1 MSSLA
6 IGIDI
11 GGTNIKAALV
21 DSLGKVSEFSKIPTN
36 AKDGFSKTYISV
48 QRLIEKYVA
57 IAGKE
62 NIIGI
67 GCACTGQ
74 VDSISGKVLYAANT
88 FKELSGFEL
97 KKELKKF
104 SGIEVEVENDVNAC
118 ALGEKWIG
126 SAKDIENFIC
136 ITLGTGVGG
145 AIYANGNINHG
156 FKGVAAEFGH
166 MSIDFNGEECSC
178 GNKGCFERY
187 ASVSSLIR
195 HFKQELSKGNISMVE
210 DIVNGNL
217 NNINGEIIFQAQ
229 ALGDNLATKI
239 VNEYN
244 EAIVTGTVALVH
256 ILNPE
261 AVIIGGGITALGDK
275 FISPIKKAVLS
286 RLMPVFSENLIIKGA
301 ELGDNAAI
309 CGISKKLF
317 YK

>member
-104 SGIEVEVENDVNAC
+104 SGIEV
-118 ALGEKWIG
+118 
-126 SAKDIENFIC
+126 
-136 ITLGTGVGG
+136 
-145 AIYANGNINHG
+145 
-156 FKGVAAEFGH
+156 
-166 MSIDFNGEECSC
+166 
-178 GNKGCFERY
+178 
-187 ASVSSLIR
+187 
-195 HFKQELSKGNISMVE
+195 
-210 DIVNGNL
+210 
-217 NNINGEIIFQAQ
+217 
-229 ALGDNLATKI
+229 
-239 VNEYN
+239 
-244 EAIVTGTVALVH
+244 
-256 ILNPE
+256 
-261 AVIIGGGITALGDK
+261 
-275 FISPIKKAVLS
+275 
-286 RLMPVFSENLIIKGA
+286 
-301 ELGDNAAI
+301 
-309 CGISKKLF
+309 
-317 YK
+317 

>member
-1 MSSLA
+1 
-6 IGIDI
+6 
-11 GGTNIKAALV
+11 
-21 DSLGKVSEFSKIPTN
+21 
-36 AKDGFSKTYISV
+36 
-48 QRLIEKYVA
+48 
-57 IAGKE
+57 
-62 NIIGI
+62 
-67 GCACTGQ
+67 
-74 VDSISGKVLYAANT
+74 
-88 FKELSGFEL
+88 
-97 KKELKKF
+97 
-104 SGIEVEVENDVNAC
+104 
-118 ALGEKWIG
+118 
-126 SAKDIENFIC
+126 
-136 ITLGTGVGG
+136 
-145 AIYANGNINHG
+145 
-156 FKGVAAEFGH
+156 

-275 FISPIKKAVLS
+275 FINPIKKAILS